1 MPDTNETH
9 HERFVSQ
16 LTRSTVAM
24 ILAGGRGT
32 RLNKMT
38 DWRAKP
44 AVPFGGKYRIIDF
57 PLSNCMNSGI
67 RRIGILTQYKADALI
82 KHVQL
87 GWGFLRG
94 QFGEFVNLMPAQ
106 QTAQG
111 GGWYE
116 GTADA
121 IYQSIDMLRS
131 QSPEL
136 VLILAGDHIY
146 KMDYG
151 AMLADHVKQKAQLTI
166 GCLEVP
172 IDEAKELGVMH
183 VDENRIVHAFVEKPE
198 NPPTIPGRTDVA
210 LASMGIY
217 VFNTEFLIE
226 QLIKDVDRT
235 GSSRDFGHDIIP
247 AVIDDHTVN
256 AYPFLNLQGK
266 QSYWRDVGTID
277 AYWEANMELIG
288 VNPDL
293 NLYDKT
299 WPIWTYQEQNPPA
312 KFVFDDDER
321 RGLAVDSMVA
331 GGCVISGAL
340 VKHSMIFSNVRV
352 NSFSTVED
360 SVILPE
366 VVIGRNC
373 DINKAIVEKGCLI
386 PEGTVIGRNLADDE
400 KRFHVSSGG
409 IVLVTPDMLGQERHL
424 VRQGGV
430 TS

>member
-299 WPIWTYQEQNPPA
+299 WPIWTYQEQTPPA

-373 DINKAIVEKGCLI
+373 EIKKAIVEKGCLI
-386 PEGTVIGRNLADDE
+386 PEGTVIGKNREDDE

-409 IVLVTPDMLGQERHL
+409 VILVTPDMLGQERHL
-424 VRQGGV
+424 VR
-430 TS
+430 